1 MKFMACPSVIVTIIC
16 NWLTYHT
23 QSFGFGTKGSLRN
36 FLRIY
41 VHVSATTSWG
51 NVSMYSASRPETQP
65 SNNVSDIL
73 VNE

>member
-1 MKFMACPSVIVTIIC
+1 MKCTACPSVIVTIIC
-16 NWLTYHT
+16 NWLTYHM

-36 FLRIY
+36 FLRIF
-41 VHVSATTSWG
+41 VHVSATTSWV